1 MCQVWICVQM
11 GSFTPPD
18 FNRYEYLDMTLI
30 MEKITIKESMK
41 AKVIHVKTP
50 YSPPKFRIDS
60 LFPMYTK
67 DSKRR
72 KEKASH

>member
-18 FNRYEYLDMTLI
+18 FNRYEYLDVTLI

-50 YSPPKFRIDS
+50 YSPQS
-60 LFPMYTK
+60 LG
-67 DSKRR
+67 
-72 KEKASH
+72 